1 MNKRNHK
8 RHSQAYQIWERFS
21 RNPSAMLGLAIFI
34 VIVLLAVAS
43 GFLFD
48 YDTVIIKQ
56 NFAERLQAPSL
67 AHICGTDDY
76 GRDVFARIMYG
87 ARYSL
92 GISFTAVLAA
102 LLFGTVL
109 GSIAGFY
116 GGWADML
123 IMRATDVLMAIPQ
136 ILMAI
141 IIVSVAGSSA
151 GIIAFALTL
160 AQIPKFTRVACSA
173 VLRVA
178 DMEYIESARALG
190 EPGPMIIVK
199 HIIPNCFAPL
209 LIQTTLSVATAI
221 LSVSG
226 LSYLGMGIET
236 PIPEWG
242 AMLSAARPYINS
254 KSYLSI
260 FPGVA
265 VMLTILALNLMGDGF
280 RDAADPKQ
288 K

>member
-1 MNKRNHK
+1 MNKQNNK
-8 RHSQAYQIWERFS
+8 RHSQAYQIWGRFS
-21 RNPSAMLGLAIFI
+21 RNPSAMLGLVIFI
-34 VIVLLAVAS
+34 VIVLLAVSS

-48 YDTVIIKQ
+48 YDTVIIEQ

-102 LLFGTVL
+102 LFFGTVL

-116 GGWADML
+116 GGWSDML

-151 GIIAFALTL
+151 GIIAFALAL

-190 EPGPMIIVK
+190 EPGPMIIIK

-236 PIPEWG
+236 PVPEWG

-254 KSYLSI
+254 QSYLSI
-260 FPGVA
+260 FPGIA